1 MLDWSVASPAAALG
15 EGVSDDGVS
24 EEVVTGGTVIG
35 SGAVAP
41 NPEKGEVLAGVCGTA
56 MMRPPM

>member
-1 MLDWSVASPAAALG
+1 MLDWSVAPPAG
-15 EGVSDDGVS
+15 TSSEGVS

-41 NPEKGEVLAGVCGTA
+41 NPEKGEVLVGVCGTA